1 MAEQQSCSLDYVTWD
16 PGEETPSCQ
25 HILLFRQLYS
35 TGMRQFLAYLY
46 LVFHFNFVSS
56 FHRSFVAPKRLL
68 SRRQSIAGV
77 EVHKKIL
84 FVETGF
90 GCDQHGQNATKAAVR
105 ACRNAIEFNSLP
117 AMRELIPGGY
127 DNMKL
132 KVQVAVPNADE
143 VDVNVIKQ
151 VFPYG
156 EVTPVIQEGGLCANS
171 EIRLSVL
178 GDKNTDM
185 LIAVAAVY
193 VGY

>member
-1 MAEQQSCSLDYVTWD
+1 MC
-16 PGEETPSCQ
+16 
-25 HILLFRQLYS
+25 HIS
-35 TGMRQFLAYLY
+35 LY
-46 LVFHFNFVSS
+46 LFFLWAIFHPCLVSS
-56 FHRSFVAPKRLL
+56 FIRP
-68 SRRQSIAGV
+68 SIAPTRGDLLRRHSKV
-77 EVHKKIL
+77 GMEVHKKIL

-90 GCDQHGQNATKAAVR
+90 GCDQHGQNSTKAAIR

-127 DNMKL
+127 ANMKL
-132 KVQVAVPNADE
+132 KVQVAVPNANE
-143 VDVNVIKQ
+143 VDVNAIKQ

-156 EVTPVIQEGGLCANS
+156 EVIPVIQEGGLCANNGIQMN
-171 EIRLSVL
+171 EL